1 MQASKPSVVR
11 FVLVI
16 SALALAAVAQLLI
29 GDGNF
34 RLAIAPLL
42 VSVGA
47 IALATARMPLPSL
60 DRSQVPPDEGDSS
73 TSTSVSDGGPHQA
86 ASRRRELLFGLVA
99 FTLSLGAL
107 IAALARFEVG
117 PSNTMAWYLYGASV
131 VLLLLALPTLDS
143 RWTRLAR
150 RWGERPYVSVSLKA
164 LLPWVG
170 LAAILVL
177 ASAVRLHDLDEM
189 PAGLW
194 YDEADNL
201 AHALRIRNDPGS
213 TPVFERSTNLPSLFL
228 MPIAVV
234 IELTGVTITAG
245 RLVSVAFGL
254 AGIVAVFLLV
264 RLMLGP
270 PLGLV
275 AAFLLAVMR
284 WDINWSRIG
293 MHGITAPL
301 FAALTAY
308 LTLRALRSGRISDF
322 GYAGASLGLGMWFY
336 ASFRLF
342 PLVIGFILLHHLLF
356 RQPDPKRV
364 LGQLSTM
371 VVMALAVGA
380 PVLQSSV
387 REPDAFFARSRT
399 TSVFNIMPFGDTI
412 PEMWKSLGKH
422 ALMFNH
428 EGDLNPRHNLPAEPM
443 LDFISGLLLL
453 LGLGVALAR
462 WRNIALVS
470 LPFWLLFMVIP
481 GVVTLPWEAPQSLRS
496 ITVIPAVVGVITLAL
511 GVLWW
516 VGTSVPWRTVRRA
529 TPVALLALLG
539 GIAFLNVDTYF
550 GEQAGHPKV
559 FASFSTDETLMA
571 RDMVE
576 QQRRGHTLFVSRQFR
591 FSLTTSL
598 LADSPKFEVIRAP
611 TQIPIDLD
619 RVWLGASIYLEPRE
633 ASVYRLLKTYYPD
646 GRFTEVRPP
655 GGGDVLYYSAALDRS
670 HLAQRQGLSGRY
682 TLADGSVREAVQP
695 TTEGVW
701 ALDFAPEDV
710 PFDVIWQ
717 GALHVV
723 VPGQYLLELQ
733 GEARAEVALD
743 GRRLLWGDRTSVRID
758 PAVGLHSIEVTAH
771 VRDRAEALRLA
782 WQPPGGELVPIPAE
796 HLFRGSVRPVGLTGR
811 FYRSAVEAQVADA
824 MRVTPA
830 MDTFYYDPVI
840 PEPYLAIWEGM
851 LDVPVSGG
859 YRFEVRGA
867 GIVRLQLDGQLRAQ
881 NPPSGPAVP
890 SVTVTLDAGK
900 HPIRVEY
907 VSDRPPSEFEVL
919 WAPPGVGLEPIP
931 IDRLSPAQEQMFR
944 VIGEE

>member
-11 FVLVI
+11 FVLVVA
-16 SALALAAVAQLLI
+16 ALMLAAVAQLLI

-60 DRSQVPPDEGDSS
+60 DRGQAPPDEGDPS
-73 TSTSVSDGGPHQA
+73 TSTSLSDGGPPQ
-86 ASRRRELLFGLVA
+86 ASRKLELMSGLGL
-99 FTLSLGAL
+99 FTLSLSAL
-107 IAALARFEVG
+107 IAALARFSVG

-131 VLLLLALPTLDS
+131 VLLLFALPTFDS
-143 RWTRLAR
+143 QWTGLAR
-150 RWGERPYVSVSLKA
+150 RWRERPYVSVSLKA

-177 ASAVRLHDLDEM
+177 ASAVRLYDLDEM

-201 AHALRIRNDPGS
+201 AHALRIRTDPGS
-213 TPVFERSTNLPSLFL
+213 TPVFEPSTNLPSLFL

-254 AGIVAVFLLV
+254 AGIAAVFLLV
-264 RLMLGP
+264 RLMLGS

-308 LTLRALRSGRISDF
+308 LTLRALRTGRISDF

-356 RQPDPKRV
+356 RHPAPKRF
-364 LGQLSTM
+364 LGQLAAM
-371 VVMALAVGA
+371 GVVAMAVGA

-387 REPDAFFARSRT
+387 RDPGAFFSRSRT

-412 PEMWKSLGKH
+412 PEIWKSLGKH

-481 GVVTLPWEAPQSLRS
+481 GVITLPWEAPQSLRS

-511 GVLWW
+511 GALWW
-516 VGTSVPWRTVRRA
+516 VGTSVPWRIARRA
-529 TPVALLALLG
+529 TPLALLAVLG
-539 GIAFLNVDTYF
+539 GIAFLNVNTYF
-550 GEQAGHPKV
+550 GEQASHPKV

-576 QQRRGHTLFVSRQFR
+576 QRRRGHTLFVSRQFQ

-646 GRFTEVRPP
+646 GRFAEVRPP
-655 GGGDVLYYSAALDRS
+655 GGGDVLYYSAALEQS
-670 HLAQRQGLSGRY
+670 HLAQRRGLNGRY
-682 TLADGSVREAVQP
+682 TLTDGSVREAVQP

-701 ALDFAPEDV
+701 ALDFVPEDV
-710 PFDVIWQ
+710 PFDVVWQ

-723 VPGQYLLELQ
+723 VPGEYLLKLE
-733 GEARAEVALD
+733 GGARAEVALD
-743 GRRLLWGDRTSVRID
+743 GRRLLWGDQPSVRID
-758 PAVGLHSIEVTAH
+758 PAVGLHSIEITAH
-771 VRDRAEALRLA
+771 VQDRAEALRLA
-782 WQPPGGELVPIPAE
+782 WQPPGGELGPIPAG
-796 HLFRGSVRPVGLTGR
+796 HLFRGSVRPVGLAGR
-811 FYRSAVEAQVADA
+811 FYGTRVEAQVADA
-824 MRVTPA
+824 TRVTPA

-840 PEPYLAIWEGM
+840 PEPYLGIWEGS
-851 LDVPVSGG
+851 LDVPASGG

-867 GIVRLQLDGQLRAQ
+867 GVVRLQLDGQLRAQ
-881 NPPSGPAVP
+881 NPPSGPVAP
-890 SVTVTLDAGK
+890 SVTVALDAGK

-907 VSDRPPSEFEVL
+907 VSDRPPSQFEVL
-919 WAPPGVGLEPIP
+919 WAPPGGELEPIP
-931 IDRLSPAQEQMFR
+931 IDRLSPAPEHMFR
-944 VIGEE
+944 VMGEE